1 LRWSEDGLAPSRD
14 NWPLCQMIYAISREK
29 GVDVVHQRSGSIRKG
44 DNREGRAM
52 EEADANGTIA
62 PGRGAISVACISE
75 AVTVRRCRDGGRYC
89 DISDSIND
97 GLAPARTRKGQA
109 DTPGARHHGVAAAH
123 LSRNV
128 SCLNCSMTKARDRRR
143 LSSTASPSIRNAG
156 SRHTCCDSS
165 SDAPSNPPPTQRS
178 MPDSIATSIPTAMYA
193 AKKAASVPMIT
204 KKATTSPA
212 NHQWCHLD
220 GNTLGSDRRPDDG
233 GPRPPRRTANIEYP

>member
-1 LRWSEDGLAPSRD
+1 MRAGRW
-14 NWPLCQMIYAISREK
+14 Q
-29 GVDVVHQRSGSIRKG
+29 
-44 DNREGRAM
+44 
-52 EEADANGTIA
+52 EADANGSIA

-89 DISDSIND
+89 EISDSVND

-109 DTPGARHHGVAAAH
+109 DAPGASHYGVVAAH

-128 SCLNCSMTKARDRRR
+128 SCLSCSMTSVRDRLC
-143 LSSTASPSIRNAG
+143 LSSTASPSIHNAG

-165 SDAPSNPPPTQRS
+165 SVAPSNPPPTQRS

-204 KKATTSPA
+204 KTATTSSA
-212 NHQWCHLD
+212 NHQWCHPD
-220 GNTLGSDRRPDDG
+220 SNTRGRDRHTADG
-233 GPRPPRRTANIEYP
+233 GPRPPRRTANIESPQARCHSSASVCSPSPLSGARLKTMSSGITRSVAIISSL

>member
-1 LRWSEDGLAPSRD
+1 MRAGRW
-14 NWPLCQMIYAISREK
+14 
-29 GVDVVHQRSGSIRKG
+29 
-44 DNREGRAM
+44 
-52 EEADANGTIA
+52 EEADANGSIA

-89 DISDSIND
+89 DISDSSND

-109 DTPGARHHGVAAAH
+109 DTPGAPHHGVAAAH

-128 SCLNCSMTKARDRRR
+128 SCLSCSMTKARDRRR

-193 AKKAASVPMIT
+193 AKKAASMIT
-204 KKATTSPA
+204 KTATTSPA
-212 NHQWCHLD
+212 NYQWCHPD
-220 GNTLGSDRRPDDG
+220 SNTRGIDRHTADG
-233 GPRPPRRTANIEYP
+233 GPPPRRRTANIEYRQTRCHSNASVCCSSPLSGARLKTMSSGITRSVAIINSL